1 MSITAPPA
9 PAPTGS
15 LAGRRIVFRCDA
27 SQRIGSGHVMRCLTL
42 AGHLRQQQ
50 AECLFVC
57 REHPGHLLALIRARG
72 FVALV
77 LPAPTEQATAG
88 ADSSL
93 AHADWLGVAQEQ
105 DAQECL
111 ATLQAAAM
119 LTAPIDWLVVDHYAL
134 DHRWERLLRPHC
146 RRLLV
151 IDDLADRAH
160 DCDLLLDQNLGRTP
174 ADYATQLPALA
185 IRLIGP
191 RYALLREEFAAWRSA
206 SLARHRSQPPE
217 HLLIALGGVDQD
229 NLSGQLLAQLE
240 HCALPATCRVTVV
253 LGRNAPHLAALRR
266 QASQLARPCQVLA
279 GIDNMAEALASCDLA
294 LGAAGGSAW
303 ERVALGVPT
312 LLLILADN
320 QRDGAAALVEHG
332 LAIALNGPEQ
342 LADGMATYA
351 LQAAQLQQKLNPPP
365 NDDNL
370 LIDAQGCRRIGQRLH
385 ALLQPLTIRP
395 ANAADEALL
404 LAWANDP
411 KTRANAFN
419 PRPIAA
425 AEHHG
430 WLQRVLAEPT
440 QHRLFIMQ
448 HADGQALGQIRFDRR
463 PDAAGNG
470 DAWELSYALAPAT
483 RGQSLGARLIAEGCQ
498 ALWQALGQQRILA
511 RTLADNQTSRQILG
525 SLGFSETQGEDGHR
539 HFVLLP
545 DRLPKRPDHENS

>member
-1 MSITAPPA
+1 MSVTAPPA

-15 LAGRRIVFRCDA
+15 LAGRRVVFRCDA

-42 AGHLRQQQ
+42 ANHLRRQQ

-57 REHPGHLLALIRARG
+57 REHPDHLLALIRAQG
-72 FVALV
+72 FVALA

-111 ATLQAAAM
+111 AALQAAAI
-119 LTAPIDWLVVDHYAL
+119 LPPLIDWLVVDHYAL
-134 DHRWERLLRPHC
+134 DQIWERLLRPHC

-174 ADYATQLPALA
+174 TDYATQLPALA

-206 SLARHRSQPPE
+206 SLARRRDYPPE

-253 LGRNAPHLAALRR
+253 LGRSAPHLAALRR

-279 GIDNMAEALASCDLA
+279 GIDNMAEVLASCDLA
-294 LGAAGGSAW
+294 LGAAGSSAW

-312 LLLILADN
+312 LLIILADN
-320 QRDGAAALVEHG
+320 QRDGAAALVKHG
-332 LAIALNGPEQ
+332 LAIALTGPEQ
-342 LADGMATYA
+342 LAAGIAAYA
-351 LQAAQLQQKLNPPP
+351 QQAAQLQQNLNPAT
-365 NDDNL
+365 
-370 LIDAQGCRRIGQRLH
+370 LIDGQGCGRIGQRLH
-385 ALLQPLTIRP
+385 ALLQPLAIRP

-411 KTRANAFN
+411 QTRANAFN

-425 AEHHG
+425 AEHHR
-430 WLQRVLAEPT
+430 WLQRVLAEPAR
-440 QHRLFIMQ
+440 HRLFILQ

-463 PDAAGNG
+463 PDAAG
-470 DAWELSYALAPAT
+470 DAWELSYALAPAA
-483 RGQSLGARLIAEGCQ
+483 RGQSLGTRLIAEGCR
-498 ALWQALGQQRILA
+498 ALWQELGPQRILA
-511 RTLADNQTSRQILG
+511 RTLADNQTSRQTLS
-525 SLGFSETQGEDGHR
+525 SLGFSETQGEEGHR

-545 DRLPKRPDHENS
+545 DRLPERPDHENS